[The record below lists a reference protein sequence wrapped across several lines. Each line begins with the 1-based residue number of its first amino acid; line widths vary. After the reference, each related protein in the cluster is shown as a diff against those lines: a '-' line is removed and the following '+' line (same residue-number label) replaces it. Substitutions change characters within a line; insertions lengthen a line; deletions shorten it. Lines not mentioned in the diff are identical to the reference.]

1 MKNYKVSVNTN
12 SDFQNADFQ
21 TIGTCSAKNKAEA
34 IEKVYTAFWG
44 AKNDASID
52 TRMTEAITPSMRS
65 KMRAEIE
72 I

>member
-12 SDFQNADFQ
+12 ADFQ
-21 TIGTCSAKNKAEA
+21 TVGTCPAKNKAEA
-34 IEKVYTAFWG
+34 IEKVYSAFWG

-52 TRMTEAITPSMRS
+52 TRMTEDITPSMRS
-65 KMRAEIE
+65 KMREKIE